1 MGNIAPTKGRPRLKD
16 FVSWFEIPA
25 YDINRAAAFYNTIYQ
40 MEMEVN
46 VNGDF
51 AMAFFPADRGIGG
64 AVVVGPGCT
73 PSATGPLI
81 YLNAGQDLDSVLAR
95 VDAAGG
101 RVIMAR
107 SMISESAGAFA
118 LIIDSEGNRLA
129 LHEGPRAKTT
139 PDERPAAKPAAKRT
153 TAPGKASKS
162 AGKSA
167 TPAKAARSAKSAS
180 ARKKPGK
187 KSR

>member
-95 VDAAGG
+95 VEAGGG

-118 LIIDSEGNRLA
+118 LIIDSEGNRIA
-129 LHEGPRAKTT
+129 LHEGPRAAATQA
-139 PDERPAAKPAAKRT
+139 DARPSAKPA
-153 TAPGKASKS
+153 KA

-167 TPAKAARSAKSAS
+167 KPARTARTAKTAKTAKTARTAS
-180 ARKKPGK
+180 ARKKPGS